1 LRVKN
6 WLCLF
11 VCLIF
16 FLKIGLVSRVVAD
29 EQLLTLAGEMATK
42 IASYSHPVVALCKE
56 SVNAAFESSLAEG
69 VRLERKLFYS
79 TFALEDRK
87 IGMQAFVDKAKPA
100 WKNQ

>member
-56 SVNAAFESSLAEG
+56 SLAEG